1 MDSQPKKKK
10 PRTFEPMTSGSWG
23 AWSTTELRSTEHIK
37 LNIQHFRRRTFFWS
51 FFSPSSKIF
60 LECNFL
66 SDNEI
71 FLLQNF
77 LPFPFATKSRD
88 YEKRTLSFLLLTQ
101 LLFCAINV
109 FLDENWAFGQLTSV
123 RHKKNYMTANFA
135 FLQHSKKILVGSV
148 QFIFRLHNF
157 HFLKIGEKL
166 HGRIIYSDFYK
177 KMFIKISLKLTC
189 KESS

>member
-1 MDSQPKKKK
+1 MIYHWAAFHGAYKIEYSTFSTKNIFLKLFFSELKNFSRMQFSFWQRNFFAAKFSSISVRYEIARLWKMD
-10 PRTFEPMTSGSWG
+10 
-23 AWSTTELRSTEHIK
+23 
-37 LNIQHFRRRTFFWS
+37 S
-51 FFSPSSKIF
+51 FFSSSYSI
-60 LECNFL
+60 
-66 SDNEI
+66 
-71 FLLQNF
+71 
-77 LPFPFATKSRD
+77 A
-88 YEKRTLSFLLLTQ
+88 
-101 LLFCAINV
+101 FCAINV

>member
-37 LNIQHFRRRTFFWS
+37 LNFDLFNIFEEAFFCELKNFSRMQFSFWQRNFFAAKFSSISVRYEIARLWKTDS
-51 FFSPSSKIF
+51 FFSSSYSI
-60 LECNFL
+60 
-66 SDNEI
+66 
-71 FLLQNF
+71 
-77 LPFPFATKSRD
+77 A
-88 YEKRTLSFLLLTQ
+88 
-101 LLFCAINV
+101 FCAINV